1 MSYAFNHFKV
11 GEIKTVLFC
20 FWASIKFHTQKF
32 TLTVIFLSLFEILK
46 KWASDVFQERILE
59 NEFARHFLKR
69 HTKPAEMEYFHL
81 QICSCRFRFLGKVE
95 NSFKHSLDLIPSTS
109 PSVKIQIIGRKVFLR
124 FKGKTLQYQD
134 TFCFQ
139 KFVDNPA
146 MFCLITSSKLSRQ
159 WFKFS
164 LKVKMMGSN
173 AGYLLKSF
181 LLYVSKFA

>member
-95 NSFKHSLDLIPSTS
+95 NSFKRSLDLIPSTS

-124 FKGKTLQYQD
+124 CKSKTFLDITQD
-134 TFCFQ
+134 FFFALFPPLPIISIFT
-139 KFVDNPA
+139 K
-146 MFCLITSSKLSRQ
+146 
-159 WFKFS
+159 
-164 LKVKMMGSN
+164 LKVMGSN
-173 AGYLLKSF
+173 LLKSF
-181 LLYVSKFA
+181 LL